1 MSLFRKVGEPT
12 KYHFVNE
19 RCIGRRCW
27 APGRYQHRSPM
38 AIGGSRNT
46 GSPDT
51 PCCLNNAYHGCQP
64 GPDGQINEPCTV
76 CGGTGDFMTEAGFI
90 DPKADCEACR
100 GYGYVIRQGLPEF
113 DKDKAAER
121 KADGWRKTA

>member
-27 APGRYQHRSPM
+27 APGLYRGL
-38 AIGGSRNT
+38 AAA
-46 GSPDT
+46 
-51 PCCLNNAYHGCQP
+51 PCCLNNAEHGCP
-64 GPDGQINEPCTV
+64 AGPDGQINEPCTV
-76 CGGTGDFMTEAGFI
+76 CEGTGDQPGAAAPGG
-90 DPKADCEACR
+90 KDCEACS